1 VIEAYR
7 QRQLSESYWEADHS
21 RPYRTWTLGQ
31 ALAHAADT
39 VPERAAL
46 IEYLPDGQRGRI
58 WTYGALQAEAR
69 RVAAALLTRF
79 KPGDR
84 VAVCANNIPEWV
96 LLLYGTALAGIV
108 LVTVNPAC
116 KARELRHILGNSGA
130 VGLFTIDSFRGA
142 DCLAGIEALRGD
154 LPDLREIIRLAEFEA
169 FVEAGEGAC
178 AVLPAVASRDPCLIL
193 FTSGTT
199 GLQKGVVYH
208 HEGVANMALLTHE
221 RGGLQDGGVFVSPMP
236 LFYIGGLGHVGV
248 GAVMHLATHVV
259 VPHFDPELF
268 MSIAER
274 ERGTYSLLV
283 PTMIEAILA
292 HPARPKYDLRSL
304 TNLISGASVVEAQLI
319 RRTNRELSC
328 TLCNVYGQTEM
339 QGVVTSTHRDDA
351 DEDVTGTIGQPLC
364 HFDVKIADPETGA
377 VRPLG
382 EPGEIWVRGP
392 QVMLGYFGMAEETA
406 RTLQPDG
413 WLRSGDLAT
422 MDARGFVTI
431 TGRMKEMIIRGGEN
445 VYPREVENVLL
456 EHDAID
462 AVAVVGVPHPYWGE
476 QVAAVIVPKD
486 PQSPPEA
493 EALQAFARGNLAAFK
508 TPTQWYFVDAFSFT
522 DTGKIQKYKL
532 LEAIAAGT
540 LVPAASRMA
549 EAGGSQPA
557 R

>member
-1 VIEAYR
+1 MIEAYR

-21 RPYRTWTLGQ
+21 RPYREWTLGQ

-39 VPERAAL
+39 VPERTAL
-46 IEYLPDGQRGRI
+46 VEYLPDGSRGRS
-58 WTYGALQAEAR
+58 WTYGELQSDAR

-79 KPGDR
+79 QPGDR
-84 VAVCANNIPEWV
+84 VAVCANNIPEWM
-96 LLLYGTALAGIV
+96 LLLYGTALAGVV

-116 KARELRHILGNSGA
+116 KARELRHILGKSGA

-142 DCLAGIEALRGD
+142 DCLAAIDALRGD
-154 LPDLREIIRLAEFEA
+154 LPDLRDIIRIAEFGT
-169 FVEAGEGAC
+169 FVEAGQSAG

-221 RGGLQDGGVFVSPMP
+221 RGGLLDGGVFVSPMP
-236 LFYIGGLGHVGV
+236 LFYIGGLGHAGV
-248 GAVMHLATHVV
+248 GAVMHRATHVV

-268 MSIAER
+268 MSIVER

-283 PTMIEAILA
+283 PTMIEAVLA
-292 HPARPKYDLRSL
+292 HPARPNFDLSSL
-304 TNLISGASVVEAQLI
+304 ASLISGASVVEAGLI
-319 RRTNRELSC
+319 RRTHRELGC

-339 QGVVTSTHRDDA
+339 EGVVTLTHRDDS
-351 DEDVTGTIGQPLC
+351 DDDVTGTIGQPIC
-364 HFDVKIADPETGA
+364 HFEVKIADPATGE
-377 VRPLG
+377 VLPIG

-406 RTLQPDG
+406 KTLRSDG

-422 MDARGFVTI
+422 MDPRGFVTI
-431 TGRMKEMIIRGGEN
+431 TGRIKEMVIRGGEN
-445 VYPREVENVLL
+445 VYPREVENLLL
-456 EHDAID
+456 EYDGVA
-462 AVAVVGVPHPYWGE
+462 AVAVVGVPHSYWGE

-486 PQSPPEA
+486 SAAPPSVDD
-493 EALQAFARGNLAAFK
+493 LQAFVRGNLAAFK

-522 DTGKIQKYKL
+522 DTGKLQKYKL

-549 EAGGSQPA
+549 EAGA
-557 R
+557 RGKP